1 MRLRE
6 IVGRSMLVGE
16 LDGRRVLVTGA
27 SSGIGEGT
35 ARELAAAGARVAC
48 VARRRERI
56 ESLAEEISGFAVEA
70 DVADEVAVRR
80 AVDEAAE
87 ALGGLDAVLNIAG
100 VQLLAPFSDGRSDE
114 WRTLLDVN
122 VFGLCV
128 VTHQALGYLRE
139 AGGGDIVN
147 MSSIAG
153 RRVTGS
159 DGAVYSGTK
168 FAVHAISEAIRRE
181 LHGEGIRV
189 MIISPGWV
197 NTELGQNMADEEIR
211 DQLQKRQE
219 EIGLDPREVGRQI
232 VHALAQ
238 PRHLMLHE
246 LAIMSIGED

>member
-1 MRLRE
+1 M
-6 IVGRSMLVGE
+6 GE

-48 VARRRERI
+48 VARRKERI
-56 ESLAEEISGFAVEA
+56 EALAEAIEGFAVEA
-70 DVADEVAVRR
+70 DVTDEAAARR

-87 ALGGLDAVLNIAG
+87 SLGGLDAVLNIAG

-128 VTHQALGYLRE
+128 VTHQSLRYLRE

-153 RRVTGS
+153 RRVTGG

-189 MIISPGWV
+189 MIVSPGWA
-197 NTELGQNMADEEIR
+197 NTELGQNMQDEEILER
-211 DQLQKRQE
+211 LQERQE
-219 EIGLDPREVGRQI
+219 EIGLDPREIGRQI

-246 LAIMSIGED
+246 ITIMSIDED

>member
-1 MRLRE
+1 
-6 IVGRSMLVGE
+6 MLVGE

-48 VARRRERI
+48 AARRKERI
-56 ESLAEEISGFAVEA
+56 ESLAEEIGGFAVEV
-70 DVADEVAVRR
+70 DVADEPAARW
-80 AVDEAAE
+80 AVDEAAGS
-87 ALGGLDAVLNIAG
+87 LGGLDAVLNIAG

-122 VFGLCV
+122 VFGSCV

-168 FAVHAISEAIRRE
+168 FAVHAISEAIRP
-181 LHGEGIRV
+181 
-189 MIISPGWV
+189 SC
-197 NTELGQNMADEEIR
+197 MA
-211 DQLQKRQE
+211 K
-219 EIGLDPREVGRQI
+219 G
-232 VHALAQ
+232 
-238 PRHLMLHE
+238 
-246 LAIMSIGED
+246 

>member
-1 MRLRE
+1 M
-6 IVGRSMLVGE
+6 GE
-16 LDGRRVLVTGA
+16 LDGRRALVTGA
-27 SSGIGEGT
+27 SSGIGEAT
-35 ARELAAAGARVAC
+35 VWALAGAGARVAW
-48 VARRRERI
+48 VARRKERI
-56 ESLAEEISGFAVEA
+56 EELAGEIGGIAIEA
-70 DVADEVAVRR
+70 DVSDEAAARR

-87 ALGGLDAVLNIAG
+87 SLDGLDAVLNIAG

-139 AGGGDIVN
+139 AGGGDVVN
-147 MSSIAG
+147 MGSIAG

-168 FAVHAISEAIRRE
+168 FAVHAISEATRRE

-189 MIISPGWV
+189 VVVSPGWV
-197 NTELGQNMADEEIR
+197 NTELGQNMQDARIR
-211 DQLQKRQE
+211 ENLQERQE
-219 EIGLDPREVGRQI
+219 EIGLDPADVGRQI

-238 PRHLMLHE
+238 PRRVMLHE
-246 LAIMSIGED
+246 IARMSIDED

>member
-1 MRLRE
+1 M
-6 IVGRSMLVGE
+6 GE

-35 ARELAAAGARVAC
+35 VRELAAAGARVAC
-48 VARRRERI
+48 VARRKERI
-56 ESLAEEISGFAVEA
+56 ESLAEEIGGFAVEA
-70 DVADEVAVRR
+70 DVADEVAARW

-128 VTHQALGYLRE
+128 VTHQALGYLRK
-139 AGGGDIVN
+139 AGGGDVVN

-189 MIISPGWV
+189 IIVSPGWV
-197 NTELGQNMADEEIR
+197 NTELGQNMADEGIR

-238 PRHLMLHE
+238 PRHVMLHE
-246 LAIMSIGED
+246 IAIMSLEED

>member
-1 MRLRE
+1 MA
-6 IVGRSMLVGE
+6 GE
-16 LDGRRVLVTGA
+16 LEGRRVLVTGA

-48 VARRRERI
+48 VARRKERI
-56 ESLAEEISGFAVEA
+56 EKLAGEIGGIAIEA
-70 DVADEVAVRR
+70 DVSEEKAARG
-80 AVDEAAE
+80 AVDEAADS
-87 ALGGLDAVLNIAG
+87 LGGLDAVLNIAG
-100 VQLLAPFSDGRSDE
+100 VQLLAPFSEGRSEE
-114 WRTLLDVN
+114 WRTLLNVN

-128 VTHQALGYLRE
+128 VTHQALRYLRE
-139 AGGGDIVN
+139 AGGGDVVN

-168 FAVHAISEAIRRE
+168 FAVHAISEALRRE

-189 MIISPGWV
+189 IIVSPGWV
-197 NTELGQNMADEEIR
+197 NTELGQNMQNQRIR
-211 DQLQKRQE
+211 DQLQERQE

-238 PRHLMLHE
+238 PPHVMLHE
-246 LAIMSIGED
+246 IAIMSINED